1 VRLVPAFFRR
11 SVVPCAVMIFASLCS
26 LLCVCCCLVRGFDGA
41 SLRVDFVQE
50 LVSSFVGHM
59 PSNKCSMCKQEVP
72 FAGYDGSS
80 KETLQ
85 KVRNSLDQLRV
96 ALLLNDTVFSVDG
109 SGKVQPSAWMSAQHH
124 QMRSC
129 LVVGNVDNSS
139 ARIDALDAEIDA
151 RLRGH
156 TSGGRGFEAP
166 NPILATRRAWVGSP
180 GV

>member
-1 VRLVPAFFRR
+1 
-11 SVVPCAVMIFASLCS
+11 
-26 LLCVCCCLVRGFDGA
+26 
-41 SLRVDFVQE
+41 VDLVQE

-80 KETLQ
+80 KATLQ

-96 ALLLNDTVFSVDG
+96 ALLLNDTVFSVNG

-129 LVVGNVDNSS
+129 LVVGDVDNSS
-139 ARIDALDAEIDA
+139 ARIDALDAEFDALDAEIDA